1 VSGKEQEMKKLC
13 MSAALA
19 AIAVFV
25 FGNFYTSAYNNSYPG
40 VVRVAIASDDATT
53 FKASLRGLGEAPPV
67 ATLATGS
74 FTATLSSD
82 GSTLSYTVAY
92 KDLNAQVLFSHIH
105 FGFTKEVGGVMVFL
119 CGPAAGAV
127 GGPPAGFPNP
137 PTRPDATSGSV
148 SGTVTVANVVR
159 PNSQG
164 ITPAAD
170 FAKVV
175 QAMREGAAY
184 VNVHSSRSPGGEIR
198 GPVVVQ
204 RDDHHEDDE

>member
-1 VSGKEQEMKKLC
+1 MPLVVLLPAFQTRRRARTPPR
-13 MSAALA
+13 AAYQ
-19 AIAVFV
+19 VQ
-25 FGNFYTSAYNNSYPG
+25 
-40 VVRVAIASDDATT
+40 
-53 FKASLRGLGEAPPV
+53 LRSQMWL
-67 ATLATGS
+67 
-74 FTATLSSD
+74 D
-82 GSTLSYTVAY
+82 
-92 KDLNAQVLFSHIH
+92 
-105 FGFTKEVGGVMVFL
+105 
-119 CGPAAGAV
+119 
-127 GGPPAGFPNP
+127 
-137 PTRPDATSGSV
+137 
-148 SGTVTVANVVR
+148 

>member
-1 VSGKEQEMKKLC
+1 MKKLC
-13 MSAALA
+13 VSAALA
-19 AIAVFV
+19 AIAVLLI
-25 FGNFYTSAYNNSYPG
+25 GNFSTRANNSSDPG
-40 VVRVAIASDDATT
+40 VVRVATAASDLDVTT
-53 FKASLRGLGEAPPV
+53 FKARLRGLNETPGPV
-67 ATLATGS
+67 ATQATGS

-82 GSTLSYTVAY
+82 GSTLSYTVSY
-92 KDLNAQVLFSHIH
+92 SNLNAQVLVSHIH
-105 FGFTKEVGGVMVFL
+105 FGFPKETGGVMVFL
-119 CGPAAGAV
+119 CGPAAGAA

-137 PTRPDATSGSV
+137 PACPDTTSGTV
-148 SGTVTVANVVR
+148 SGTVTVANVVG

-184 VNVHSSRSPGGEIR
+184 VNVHSTRSPGGEIR

-204 RDDHHEDDE
+204 RDDDDRDDR